1 MFMYTYFHRTINGTV
16 YTAQS
21 FISFL
26 AEMLLLSPVIGF
38 GVGLFCFVL
47 SRSTSRPTNLH
58 MNFQIALTFVAA
70 YVSYYVSQRLLGIS
84 GVLASCAAGVTMA
97 LLVNPSIMEHP
108 QMHSVWERAEWACNT
123 LVFLLGGFIGGD
135 HTYANFSIENVALLI
150 VMYVLLM
157 IIRTL
162 MMVSFFP
169 VLSRIGMK
177 MTFSEARFI
186 SFAGLRGAL
195 GETKM
200 STLVLFVFVA
210 RNYHAF
216 SFPL

>member
-1 MFMYTYFHRTINGTV
+1 MLNDCTAMFMYTYFHRTINGTV

-21 FISFL
+21 FIGFL
-26 AEMLLLSPVIGF
+26 AEMLLLSPLIGF
-38 GVGLFCFVL
+38 GVGLSCFVL

-84 GVLASCAAGVTMA
+84 GVLASCAAGVMMA
-97 LLVNPSIMEHP
+97 VLVNPSIMEHP

-135 HTYANFSIENVALLI
+135 HTYANFSSKNVALLV

-157 IIRTL
+157 LIRYL
-162 MMVSFFP
+162 MMVTFFP

-177 MTFSEARFI
+177 MSFAEAKFI

-195 GETKM
+195 GKIR
-200 STLVLFVFVA
+200 LG
-210 RNYHAF
+210 RNYD
-216 SFPL
+216 